1 MLTQASFSF
10 WMYFAVIE
18 PVSLRREAMPI
29 TIHARPM
36 VPSIINIWK
45 KVERESQLLIYLKTL
60 IA

>member
-1 MLTQASFSF
+1 
-10 WMYFAVIE
+10 MYFAVIE

-29 TIHARPM
+29 TIRARPM